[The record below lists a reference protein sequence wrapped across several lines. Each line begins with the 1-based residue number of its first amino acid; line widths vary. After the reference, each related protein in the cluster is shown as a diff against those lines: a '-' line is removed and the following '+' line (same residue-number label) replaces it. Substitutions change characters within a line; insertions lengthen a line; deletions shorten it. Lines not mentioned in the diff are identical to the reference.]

1 MTINRWIQRR
11 DELGNILPFKHTGN
25 NRATRE
31 IRHHELVELALYK
44 KVFPKSYTY
53 EVAAHLHNRNP
64 AVRPRSNSQIC
75 RAQQRLRLSRKRA
88 STTAYKAYIPRNLT
102 LRRMYFNETY
112 PLGMVGTLRENIIDI
127 DEMGLQLENCNRKH
141 GNSLVGDRCD
151 DKGHFINGLPK
162 QNTLAAIS
170 GDNNDPMR
178 WLETWTGE
186 GTTLHRFLMFVHR
199 VCEDLSVRHPGRTF
213 CFTMDNLN
221 VHKNVLVIQE
231 IMNHGYRVVFRAPY
245 WSCDGAIEYV
255 FCTIHSYLLKH
266 HGDVANL
273 DALY

>member
-1 MTINRWIQRR
+1 
-11 DELGNILPFKHTGN
+11 
-25 NRATRE
+25 
-31 IRHHELVELALYK
+31 
-44 KVFPKSYTY
+44 
-53 EVAAHLHNRNP
+53 
-64 AVRPRSNSQIC
+64 
-75 RAQQRLRLSRKRA
+75 
-88 STTAYKAYIPRNLT
+88 
-102 LRRMYFNETY
+102 MYFNETY

-231 IMNHGYRVVFRAPY
+231 IMNHGYRVVFRHVMELLNMSSALY
-245 WSCDGAIEYV
+245 IL
-255 FCTIHSYLLKH
+255 YLLKH

-273 DALY
+273 DALEHFTNEAFNSIPTFAPYFEHVGL